1 MCGARAAMCGVQKRR
16 LTLQP
21 CRVRGPATNA
31 KATEMEEN
39 RASLGFTPFTLPAID
54 GHPLGASLFEP
65 RGPARGTLIVH
76 GATATP
82 QRFYRGFARHL
93 AEGGVRVVTYDY
105 RGVGE
110 SRPASLR
117 GYRATM
123 TEWARLDARAMHR
136 HVGGYFGAGPVAVLG
151 HSFGGQLV
159 GLIDEPRDVAAAL
172 FVGAQLGYYGHWPPL
187 QRARLAV
194 VWRALVPAFN
204 ATLGYLPGRAGIGED
219 LPRGVAEEWARWCT
233 HPEYLVSEHPDA
245 VARFGRFDRPAAFY
259 SFTDDEY
266 GPPGASARCSP
277 SSPRP
282 RSTTVVST
290 RRSSP
295 RGPSDTLASSGPGSA
310 SPSGRGARLLDRRL
324 RGPPSPARPPAG
336 RADEPRAPAF
346 AFDLRGGRPR
356 QSA

>member
-1 MCGARAAMCGVQKRR
+1 
-16 LTLQP
+16 
-21 CRVRGPATNA
+21 
-31 KATEMEEN
+31 MEEN

-245 VARFGRFDRPAAFY
+245 VARFGRFNRPAAFY

-266 GPPGASARCSP
+266 GPPGAVGALLALLPKATVEHRRVDPKELAKGPIGHFGFFRSRFREPFWDEALAFLTDAFEGRP
-277 SSPRP
+277 PRP
-282 RSTTVVST
+282 AR
-290 RRSSP
+290 P
-295 RGPSDTLASSGPGSA
+295 RPS
-310 SPSGRGARLLDRRL
+310 
-324 RGPPSPARPPAG
+324 PPSPGSLASLGVREEDILA
-336 RADEPRAPAF
+336 
-346 AFDLRGGRPR
+346 DLRVGLDPR
-356 QSA
+356 